1 MPTATRVS
9 TAGWSSGSFRKNN
22 PCDPYTNL
30 ILQKPLKLPYQ
41 MTLIVENT
49 FFIGLVGL
57 IVSAY
62 VPVIVA
68 GAILLSITTSLLYVD
83 YRRTQ
88 HNKNMIAHQNA
99 EFHQLLLEKD
109 ELLKDKDTLL
119 VEKDWLL
126 KEVHHRVKNNLQV
139 ITSLLAGQTHYL
151 DDGPVLNAIRDVQN
165 RVQSISLI
173 HQKLYTG
180 ADVTSVNMLP
190 YAYELVDHLQTCF
203 DTRKKGIQFE
213 RQTDPINMEVSQA
226 IAVGLILNE
235 AITNS
240 IKYAFPNGRGK
251 ITISLLSAEQNRL
264 RLTIADNGVGMAR
277 TDAAEGKTSLGWE
290 LIRILTRQLAGNL
303 NIDTQAGVAISITF
317 PYEKAVGESLK
328 DAFSPNLTPPVKT
341 NQPYD
346 VNQQPVSSRG

>member
-1 MPTATRVS
+1 
-9 TAGWSSGSFRKNN
+9 
-22 PCDPYTNL
+22 
-30 ILQKPLKLPYQ
+30 

-57 IVSAY
+57 IVNAHLQ
-62 VPVIVA
+62 VIVGGVA
-68 GAILLSITTSLLYVD
+68 LLTLIAWLLYTG
-83 YRRTQ
+83 YRSKQ
-88 HNKNMIAHQNA
+88 YNKNRIDHQNA
-99 EFHQLLLEKD
+99 EFQQLLQEKD

-139 ITSLLAGQTHYL
+139 IASLLAGQTRYL
-151 DDGPVLNAIRDVQN
+151 GDGPVLNAIRDVQN

-180 ADVTSVNMLP
+180 ADVASVNMLP
-190 YAYELVDHLQTCF
+190 YVYELVDHLQTCF

-213 RQTDPINMEVSQA
+213 RQTDPVDMEVSQA

-251 ITISLLSAEQNRL
+251 ITVSLLCAENDRL
-264 RLTIADNGVGMAR
+264 RLTIADNGIGMAHSN
-277 TDAAEGKTSLGWE
+277 AAEGKTSLGWE
-290 LIRILTRQLAGNL
+290 LIRILTRQLGGNL
-303 NIDTQAGVAISITF
+303 NIETRAGVSISITF
-317 PYEKAVGESLK
+317 LP
-328 DAFSPNLTPPVKT
+328 
-341 NQPYD
+341 
-346 VNQQPVSSRG
+346 